1 MEVFP
6 CEKAFYKNI
15 FEKNTSFDDKWEAGN
30 GFEPNNLYS
39 KHSEIYQDN
48 WYPKI
53 KYEETKIKELSE
65 SNSPIALTGRIVNI
79 YEINNQ
85 KNIENTLIL
94 IYIKDETDVVEVK
107 YWLNKRNVKEIHY
120 NLKIDTLCTAFVTKT
135 CIKKED
141 ISRFKKAST
150 VPFYVIV
157 SDDNEI
163 THLSIFK
170 NQDKIYK
177 KPLKIQKDCIIQ
189 DLMSLSTFINGG
201 YMAISKPK
209 VLVSIR
215 KIGNI
220 RKINTKNGYS
230 DMIELRVFDD
240 TYDAVLILWGN
251 NAKSAELWT
260 PFDTILLLTD
270 VSLSFRCE
278 KAYLT
283 FQKYSIVEVNPDMDI
298 EWLRK
303 YSTDISNKVSDM
315 HKLSLE
321 DRIIS
326 TSPTMAT
333 YTLAEIDTMIRLNPK
348 EPIIGF
354 INVLIVKTAKL
365 STLRSSNKIFVGK
378 CCDKVINALDNNV
391 KCSICHQKIKLFNDS
406 FIIGLLDESAQLLYP
421 MLNLYNSSNSE
432 LDDFSDTI
440 LYSRIL
446 FLFGIERNDDIW
458 KVNLIKIVDNIK

>member
-1 MEVFP
+1 METFP
-6 CEKAFYKNI
+6 CKKAFYRDV
-15 FEKNTSFDDKWEAGN
+15 FEKNIGFDDKWEAGN
-30 GFEPNNLYS
+30 GFEPKNLCS

-53 KYEETKIKELSE
+53 KYEETKIKALSE
-65 SNSPIALTGRIVNI
+65 SSSPIALTGRIVNT
-79 YEINNQ
+79 YEIKNQ
-85 KNIENTLIL
+85 KNVENTLIL
-94 IYIKDETDVVEVK
+94 IYIKDETDVIEVK

-120 NLKIDTLCTAFVTKT
+120 NLKIDTLCTVFVTKT
-135 CIKKED
+135 SVKKED
-141 ISRFKKAST
+141 MCILKEAST

-170 NQDKIYK
+170 DQDKMYK
-177 KPLKIQKDCIIQ
+177 KPLKIQKDSIIQ
-189 DLMSLSTFINGG
+189 GLMSLSTFINGG

-220 RKINTKNGYS
+220 KNINTKNGYL
-230 DMIELRVFDD
+230 DMIELCVFDD
-240 TYDAVLILWGN
+240 TCDAVLVIWGN

-270 VSLSFRCE
+270 ISLSFHHE

-283 FQKYSIVEVNPDMDI
+283 IQKYSMVEVNPDMDI

-303 YSTDISNKVSDM
+303 YSISISNKISDIY
-315 HKLSLE
+315 KLSLE
-321 DRIIS
+321 DKIVNTSS
-326 TSPTMAT
+326 TMET

-354 INVLIVKTAKL
+354 INVLIIKTANL
-365 STLRSSNKIFVGK
+365 STLRSSNKIFAGK
-378 CCDKVINALDNNV
+378 CCNKVVNALDNNV
-391 KCSICHQKIKLFNDS
+391 KCSICFQKIKLFSDS
-406 FIIGLLDESAQLLYP
+406 FIVRLLDESAQLLYP
-421 MLNLYNSSNSE
+421 MLSATALIQLLENYKE
-432 LDDFSDTI
+432 LFMYY
-440 LYSRIL
+440 LKKK
-446 FLFGIERNDDIW
+446 N
-458 KVNLIKIVDNIK
+458 